1 MSNARNILD
10 MAEVDFSSVT
20 NLQNPQHT
28 CANCSTSETAG
39 HVQGA
44 NGNFF
49 THLNKSIKHGIVN
62 RDGKD
67 LPSDGKN
74 LPHEKISDL
83 TTILSSGLK
92 LADQGARAGHITS
105 NLSFNT
111 QINQLNQQKLK
122 LSNEQIV
129 DTLIDPLAEEINAA
143 ILDLQQLNG
152 DELNLDNLNSLAFG
166 KIADP
171 KTEIDLKSLELPI
184 AEKSIT
190 QITDGLEEI
199 IQSNIKNISDLDSSQ
214 TNYFASIS
222 HPPSIQ
228 STKSGVASIGQ
239 YLDSL
244 KQLNSFDGNNL
255 SDEAIEL
262 SNLQTKSESLKISE
276 KLNDL
281 FARNIS
287 NNNGFENLIQNKS
300 IEADKLNNHL
310 SFIKSE
316 SGSNSVNLANITDSF
331 SNLNTNSSYNKA
343 IETPLPILIKHGASL
358 GQNQQSVDQS
368 IAQNIKWLLGN
379 KVQNAK
385 INVYPES
392 LGQVNIALNLEE
404 SNLKINIIAA
414 SNATKEL
421 IEASISTLRT
431 QFSESGINLQDVN
444 VDTRFTSQ
452 SNDQSEFS
460 NLSSHTFDHDD
471 EVSIRVNNE
480 TDSLLSSSE
489 HSIKHVYLLDAYA

>member
-1 MSNARNILD
+1 MSNARNKLD

-20 NLQNPQHT
+20 NLQSPPHRCT
-28 CANCSTSETAG
+28 NCSTSETAG

-152 DELNLDNLNSLAFG
+152 DEVNFDNLNSLAFG

-184 AEKSIT
+184 AEKPNT

-199 IQSNIKNISDLDSSQ
+199 IQSNIKNISDLDTSQ

-222 HPPSIQ
+222 HAPSIQ
-228 STKSGVASIGQ
+228 STKSDVASIGQ
-239 YLDSL
+239 YLDSV
-244 KQLNSFDGNNL
+244 KQLNSIDGNNL

-262 SNLQTKSESLKISE
+262 SNLQAKSESLKISE

-287 NNNGFENLIQNKS
+287 NNGFENLIQNKS

-404 SNLKINIIAA
+404 SNLKINFIAA
-414 SNATKEL
+414 SNTTKEL

-460 NLSSHTFDHDD
+460 NLSSHAFDQND
-471 EVSIRVNNE
+471 EVSNLLNSE
-480 TDSLLSSSE
+480 TDSLLSTSE